1 MLFWYFLK
9 TRFYAAYGQWVQVLI
24 LIIQVLKL
32 LVQVFQTDESCD
44 WPFESLDYP
53 PSFVKDP
60 TSVSEGKELC
70 SSYSPGGEFPPVGTG
85 VDVTDSRFPAVSS
98 WTGGITFSPTH
109 RACVTGSLK
118 IILDFW
124 WFLVFYQGGSQK
136 ETSQFTASGSTSS
149 LQNCGN
155 TL

>member
-44 WPFESLDYP
+44 RPFESLDYP
-53 PSFVKDP
+53 PSFVK

-70 SSYSPGGEFPPVGTG
+70 SSYSPGGEFPPRRHRCWCHRFQISCGVVVDRRNHTG
-85 VDVTDSRFPAVSS
+85 LY
-98 WTGGITFSPTH
+98 H
-109 RACVTGSLK
+109 RLSQNYSG
-118 IILDFW
+118 
-124 WFLVFYQGGSQK
+124 FLVIPCLLPRWKPEGD
-136 ETSQFTASGSTSS
+136 FTVHS
-149 LQNCGN
+149 LWFNKLI
-155 TL
+155 TKLWKYPLK